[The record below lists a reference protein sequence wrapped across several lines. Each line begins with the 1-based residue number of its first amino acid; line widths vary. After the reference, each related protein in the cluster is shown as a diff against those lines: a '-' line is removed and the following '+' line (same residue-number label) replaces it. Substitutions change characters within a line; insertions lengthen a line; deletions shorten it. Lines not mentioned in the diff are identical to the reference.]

1 MARIKL
7 QLPRHFSFSCLIPIR
22 ITDINYGDHVGN
34 DTILSIIHEARVQF
48 LQELGYSEMH
58 FAGAG
63 MIMAD
68 AALEFK
74 SELFYGDAVIA
85 SVAVGEISRIGF
97 ELFYKLETTRKTDNK
112 KILVAAART
121 GMICYDYDR
130 KKIVN
135 IPEEAKNRLLGSTT
149 I

>member
-7 QLPRHFSFSCLIPIR
+7 QMPGHFSFSCLIPIR

-48 LQELGYSEMH
+48 LQGLGYSEMH

-68 AALEFK
+68 AAIEFK
-74 SELFYGDAVIA
+74 SELLYGDTVIA
-85 SVAVGEISRIGF
+85 SVAVGEISKIGF
-97 ELFYKLETTRKTDNK
+97 ELFYKLETTRTNDNK
-112 KILVAAART
+112 RVLVATART

-130 KKIVN
+130 KKIIN
-135 IPEEAKNRLLGSTT
+135 IPEEAKNKLSGATM